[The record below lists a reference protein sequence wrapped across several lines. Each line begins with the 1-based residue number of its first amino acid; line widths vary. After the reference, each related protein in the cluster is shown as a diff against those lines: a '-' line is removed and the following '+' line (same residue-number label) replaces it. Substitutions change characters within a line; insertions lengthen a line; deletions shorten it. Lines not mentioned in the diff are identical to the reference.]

1 MVHMWKEISKDN
13 LTDIEKFGEVINT
26 LQIPLPVELK
36 QILGKHNMISFI
48 QESEDIILTAA
59 FRNDQELNMLVLYF
73 AHSKGAEEIPQIEFA
88 VREHAKLIKDIITKF
103 GKIVI
108 IDKCVIEMNRALTP
122 EIFPNFED
130 RCVEIYKEE
139 GLELF
144 QKANCSKGVTLVR
157 MI

>member
-1 MVHMWKEISKDN
+1 MWNEISKDN
-13 LTDIEKFGEVINT
+13 IADLQKFGEVLNT
-26 LQIPLPVELK
+26 LQISLPVELK

-88 VREHAKLIKDIITKF
+88 VREHAKLIKDMITKF
-103 GKIVI
+103 DKIVI

-144 QKANCSKGVTLVR
+144 QKANYSKELIMVR
-157 MI
+157 VI